1 MSLREYLN
9 QDYNCAAITQLAVE
23 LKKGTPESEMGASS
37 VITEESAQVNMVTS
51 SAYVTAY
58 KSLITQCK
66 HW

>member
-1 MSLREYLN
+1 MSLREYSN

-23 LKKGTPESEMGASS
+23 LKKGTMGASS